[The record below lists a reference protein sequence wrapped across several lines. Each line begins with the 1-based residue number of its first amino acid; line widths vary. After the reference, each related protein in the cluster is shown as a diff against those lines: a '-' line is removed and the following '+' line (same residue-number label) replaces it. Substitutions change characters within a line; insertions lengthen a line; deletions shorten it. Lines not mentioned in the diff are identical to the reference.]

1 MDLRRRA
8 VPARQEP
15 ESSATSALADTLR
28 SLDVYPKTLDDFKER
43 THSGAVVSILSCS
56 VIFMLIVSEFRA
68 FMSPTTAD
76 HLYVDTGRGERI
88 RINVNITFPNMPCA
102 GMR

>member
-1 MDLRRRA
+1 MELRRRA
-8 VPARQEP
+8 TAKQE
-15 ESSATSALADTLR
+15 ESSSATSAIADTLR

-43 THSGAVVSILSCS
+43 THSGAIVSILSCS

-68 FMSPTTAD
+68 FMTPTTAD
-76 HLYVDTGRGERI
+76 HLYVDISRGERI
-88 RINVNITFPNMPCA
+88 RININMTFPNMPCA